1 MARIRSVKPEL
12 RDSELVA
19 SWPFEARYFWVLFWG
34 YLDDFGRGLD
44 LPKRIAGDCFPYDDI
59 DSTVID
65 KWLDMMSV
73 GRDDEQ
79 GPVCRYKVGGKA
91 YVHAVNWSEH
101 QRPNRPTPSRL
112 PPCPT
117 HESLTE
123 SLNGS
128 SLPGAAE
135 QQRRGAEEQQQAAR
149 ELFTP
154 KATDG
159 MRETVM
165 AATGANEIEADA
177 VIAYVDA
184 DRKPRNLGAFLRT
197 LAKAGDL
204 APLLAEVRGI
214 AAKIDRDAIL
224 AAARDGPPCEHGK
237 AGGDVLHPDSG
248 KPRCL
253 DCRLA
258 AERKSS

>member
-12 RDSELVA
+12 RDSALVA
-19 SWPFEARYFWVLFWG
+19 SWPWEARYFWVLFWG
-34 YLDDFGRGLD
+34 YLDDYGRGLD
-44 LPKRIAGDCFPYDDI
+44 FPKRIAGDCFPHDDVEGKEV
-59 DSTVID
+59 DV
-65 KWLDMMSV
+65 WLDMM
-73 GRDDEQ
+73 GRGLNDEP
-79 GPVCRYKVGGKA
+79 GPVCRYKVAGKA

-117 HESLTE
+117 HESFSE
-123 SLNGS
+123 SLNGD

-135 QQRRGAEEQQQAAR
+135 QQRRGAEEQQQAPR

-165 AATGANEIEADA
+165 AATGANEVEADA

-184 DRKPRNLGAFLRT
+184 DRKPRNLGAFLHT

-204 APLLAEVRGI
+204 APLLAEVRDVAVKLG
-214 AAKIDRDAIL
+214 RDAIL
-224 AAARDGPPCEHGK
+224 TAARDGPPCEHGK
-237 AGGDVLHPDSG
+237 AGGAVLHPDSG

-253 DCRLA
+253 ECRLA
-258 AERKSS
+258 DERS